1 MGKQYSKSSGDS
13 ALHVK
18 IHCHWWGLGAWIKK
32 RNLGGGTNHINVD
45 RMNLLETTF
54 EEGALENLRLT
65 LEVSLY
71 GEVSLLKI
79 LVTFTTFSSFLLK
92 SKAWPCKHQ
101 N

>member
-1 MGKQYSKSSGDS
+1 MLKYIVTGEALVLESKSETLEGE
-13 ALHVK
+13 
-18 IHCHWWGLGAWIKK
+18 
-32 RNLGGGTNHINVD
+32 TNHINVN

-65 LEVSLY
+65 LEVSFY

-92 SKAWPCKHQ
+92 SKAWRCKHQ

>member
-1 MGKQYSKSSGDS
+1 MLKYIVTGEALVLESKSETLEGE
-13 ALHVK
+13 
-18 IHCHWWGLGAWIKK
+18 
-32 RNLGGGTNHINVD
+32 TNHINVN

-65 LEVSLY
+65 LEVSFY

-92 SKAWPCKHQ
+92 SKA
-101 N
+101 

>member
-1 MGKQYSKSSGDS
+1 M
-13 ALHVK
+13 HVK
-18 IHCHWWGLGAWIKK
+18 IVTGEALVLESKSETVEGE
-32 RNLGGGTNHINVD
+32 TNHINVN

-65 LEVSLY
+65 LEVSFY

-92 SKAWPCKHQ
+92 SKA
-101 N
+101 

>member
-1 MGKQYSKSSGDS
+1 MLKYIVTGEALVLESKSETLEGE
-13 ALHVK
+13 
-18 IHCHWWGLGAWIKK
+18 
-32 RNLGGGTNHINVD
+32 TNHINVN

-54 EEGALENLRLT
+54 EEGALENLRLI
-65 LEVSLY
+65 LEVSFY

-79 LVTFTTFSSFLLK
+79 LVTFTTLSSFLLK

>member
-13 ALHVK
+13 ALLLKYIVT
-18 IHCHWWGLGAWIKK
+18 GEALVLEAESETLEGE
-32 RNLGGGTNHINVD
+32 TNHINVN

-65 LEVSLY
+65 LEVSFY

-92 SKAWPCKHQ
+92 SKA
-101 N
+101 

>member
-1 MGKQYSKSSGDS
+1 M
-13 ALHVK
+13 
-18 IHCHWWGLGAWIKK
+18 
-32 RNLGGGTNHINVD
+32 D

-65 LEVSLY
+65 SEVSFY

-92 SKAWPCKHQ
+92 SKA
-101 N
+101 

>member
-1 MGKQYSKSSGDS
+1 MLKYIVTGEALVLESKSETLEGE
-13 ALHVK
+13 
-18 IHCHWWGLGAWIKK
+18 
-32 RNLGGGTNHINVD
+32 TNHINVN

-65 LEVSLY
+65 LEVSFY
-71 GEVSLLKI
+71 GEVSLLKV

>member
-1 MGKQYSKSSGDS
+1 MLKYIVTGEALVLESKSETLEGE
-13 ALHVK
+13 
-18 IHCHWWGLGAWIKK
+18 
-32 RNLGGGTNHINVD
+32 TNHINVN

-54 EEGALENLRLT
+54 EEGALENLRLI
-65 LEVSLY
+65 LEVSFY